1 MVEVFGTDPDGKPI
15 PRPASWEGEGG
26 PIICMYTERRGQAA
40 LANGERALVKL
51 RHIAAWN

>member
-1 MVEVFGTDPDGKPI
+1 LVEVFGTDPDGKPI